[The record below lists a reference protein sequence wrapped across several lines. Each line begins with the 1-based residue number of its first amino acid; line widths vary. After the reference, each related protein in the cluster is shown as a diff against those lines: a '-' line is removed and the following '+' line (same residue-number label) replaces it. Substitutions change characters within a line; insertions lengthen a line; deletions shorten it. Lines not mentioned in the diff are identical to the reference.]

1 MISGPESPVGGTGFC
16 SVNFGLFVVV
26 ATCSYHSS
34 FIDERTRNVAGK
46 KRREIKNLMVT
57 GGCGF
62 IGSNFIRHILDQRDF
77 HGKIVNVDKLT
88 YAGNPENL
96 GDIGRRFG
104 GRYAFERAD
113 ICDQERMLDLFTRHD
128 VDTVCHFAAESHV
141 DRSIRRP
148 GHFISTNIVGT
159 FNLLEAARSRGRDF
173 NLFHHV
179 STDEVYGSLGKR
191 GVFREKTPYRPNSP
205 YSASKAASDHLVRAY
220 GHTYG
225 LPVTISNCSNNYGPY
240 QFPEKLI
247 PLIILNAFERKPL
260 PVYGD
265 GRNVRDWL
273 YVDDHCE
280 AIWTIMKSGRT
291 GQTYNIGGDSE
302 MENIRVVEMICDILD
317 GMTPVAG
324 GSSRRELITFVKDRP
339 GHDRRYAIDF
349 AKLNRE
355 LKWSPRE
362 SFASGLRKTVTWYLE
377 NRGWVERVKSG
388 DSLKWIEEHYR

>member
-1 MISGPESPVGGTGFC
+1 MG
-16 SVNFGLFVVV
+16 
-26 ATCSYHSS
+26 
-34 FIDERTRNVAGK
+34 NVAGK
-46 KRREIKNLMVT
+46 KRKVIKNLIVT

-62 IGSNFIRHILDQRDF
+62 IGSNFIRCLLGKSDF
-77 HGKIVNVDKLT
+77 HGKIINVDKLT

-96 GDIGRRFG
+96 DDIGKRFG
-104 GRYAFERAD
+104 DRYVFERAD
-113 ICDQERMLDLFTRHD
+113 ICDQEKILELFASHD

-141 DRSIRRP
+141 DRSILRP
-148 GHFISTNIVGT
+148 AHFISTNIVGT
-159 FNLLEAARSRGRDF
+159 FNILEAARSRGGDF
-173 NLFHHV
+173 SLFHHV

-191 GVFREKTPYRPNSP
+191 GVFRETSPYRPNSP

-247 PLIILNAFERKPL
+247 PLVILNAFEGKPL

-280 AIWTIMKSGRT
+280 AIWAIMKSGRT

-317 GMTPVAG
+317 GMTPASDG
-324 GSSRRELITFVKDRP
+324 RPRRELITFVKDRP

-349 AKLNRE
+349 AKLHRE

-377 NRGWVERVKSG
+377 NKGWVDRVRSG
-388 DSLKWIEEHYR
+388 DYLKWIEEHYR